1 MCVLRQSVQ
10 PLVCR
15 GVTTCTSD
23 VADAIFVV
31 LFTAQTLFNRN
42 NSGEL
47 HPATLEHIAW
57 HRSGLTT
64 EFA

>member
-1 MCVLRQSVQ
+1 MYVLRQSAQ
-10 PLVCR
+10 PLACR
-15 GVTTCTSD
+15 GLTTSD

-47 HPATLEHIAW
+47 HPATLEHIAS

-64 EFA
+64 DFA